1 MRAQAIAMAIGQ
13 KMDQL
18 EKELNM
24 AITRK
29 VAENFKDPTG
39 PLNALTQAAL
49 APLGR
54 DVKMFYSQTHL
65 AHCKYL
71 LECMHVCLL
80 EFCVHVCLCLP
91 LFPLFL
97 FFSTSLT
104 STLDTPNREE
114 VFVKR
119 AADFKQHAGK
129 MSDTATALAKSG
141 IVTDRKL
148 ADDLISTAGKVGG
161 GDGRVQGGSVGK
173 WEGREREEGG
183 MGCKV
188 MS

>member
-54 DVKMFYSQTHL
+54 DGVGV
-65 AHCKYL
+65 
-71 LECMHVCLL
+71 LECSV
-80 EFCVHVCLCLP
+80 VKP
-91 LFPLFL
+91 IW
-97 FFSTSLT
+97 LT
-104 STLDTPNREE
+104 VNI
-114 VFVKR
+114 
-119 AADFKQHAGK
+119 Q
-129 MSDTATALAKSG
+129 
-141 IVTDRKL
+141 
-148 ADDLISTAGKVGG
+148 
-161 GDGRVQGGSVGK
+161 
-173 WEGREREEGG
+173 
-183 MGCKV
+183 C
-188 MS
+188 